1 MRTLVV
7 LLALGWAAARTA
19 EPELLALA
27 GDLGTHDP
35 AIIRAGNTYY
45 VFCTGRVPGG
55 GGIIPNR
62 SSTDLRNWKLS
73 GAVFDKLP
81 EWVAKE
87 VPKARDAWA
96 PDISFFNGKFHL
108 YYSLSSFG
116 VNESA
121 IGLATN
127 LTLDPKSPKY
137 KWVDEGLVVHSRTG
151 EDDFNTIDPNL
162 VMENKNTAWL
172 NWGSFWGGIKMKR
185 IDPKTGKLSPKD
197 TTLYSLASRPRLKPH
212 VTPPVEG
219 AIEAPFLV
227 RRNGWWYL
235 FVSFDFCCRGVR
247 SDYNVVVGRSRKVTG
262 PYVDRNGKPMTEGG
276 GAPVVSA
283 ATPNSHGAGH
293 EAVFLDNGVDY
304 LLFHAYDAKTG
315 RPQLQ
320 ISSMVWEGG
329 WPRVATMP

>member
-1 MRTLVV
+1 MAASSTRSRPSPIPMASARTCWRPSASSTSACCAGRAATSPPTTIGATASGRATSQGEDGLKMRTLVV

-55 GGIIPNR
+55 GGIIPIR
-62 SSTDLRNWKLS
+62 FSKDLRNWKLS

-96 PDISFFNGKFHL
+96 PDISFFNGKFRL

-137 KWVDEGLVVHSRTG
+137 QWVDEGLVVHSRTG
-151 EDDFNTIDPNL
+151 QDDFNTIDPNL
-162 VMENKNTAWL
+162 VIENKNTAWL

-185 IDPKTGKLSPKD
+185 IDAKTGKLSSKD

-262 PYVDRNGKPMTEGG
+262 PYR
-276 GAPVVSA
+276 APF
-283 ATPNSHGAGH
+283 AT
-293 EAVFLDNGVDY
+293 
-304 LLFHAYDAKTG
+304 
-315 RPQLQ
+315 
-320 ISSMVWEGG
+320 
-329 WPRVATMP
+329 

>member
-1 MRTLVV
+1 
-7 LLALGWAAARTA
+7 
-19 EPELLALA
+19 
-27 GDLGTHDP
+27 
-35 AIIRAGNTYY
+35 
-45 VFCTGRVPGG
+45 
-55 GGIIPNR
+55 
-62 SSTDLRNWKLS
+62 
-73 GAVFDKLP
+73 
-81 EWVAKE
+81 
-87 VPKARDAWA
+87 
-96 PDISFFNGKFHL
+96 
-108 YYSLSSFG
+108 
-116 VNESA
+116 
-121 IGLATN
+121 
-127 LTLDPKSPKY
+127 
-137 KWVDEGLVVHSRTG
+137 
-151 EDDFNTIDPNL
+151 
-162 VMENKNTAWL
+162 
-172 NWGSFWGGIKMKR
+172 MKR

-197 TTLYSLASRPRLKPH
+197 TKLYSLASRPRLKPH

-276 GAPVVSA
+276 GTPVVSA
-283 ATPNSHGAGH
+283 ATPNWHGAGH

-320 ISSMVWEGG
+320 ISSMVWKSG

>member
-1 MRTLVV
+1 MKSLV
-7 LLALGWAAARTA
+7 LLLAIPWAAAMAA
-19 EPELLALA
+19 EPRLLQLE

-35 AIIRAGNTYY
+35 VIIKEAGTYY

-55 GGIIPNR
+55 GGIIPIR
-62 SSTDLRNWKLS
+62 SSTDMRQWKLAGS
-73 GAVFDKLP
+73 VFEKLP

-137 KWVDEGLVVHSRTG
+137 QWVDEGLVVHSRTG
-151 EDDFNTIDPNL
+151 QDDFNTIDPNL
-162 VMENKNTAWL
+162 VIENKNTAWL

-197 TTLYSLASRPRLKPH
+197 TTLYSLA
-212 VTPPVEG
+212 TPPQ
-219 AIEAPFLV
+219 APRHTA
-227 RRNGWWYL
+227 RR
-235 FVSFDFCCRGVR
+235 RR
-247 SDYNVVVGRSRKVTG
+247 
-262 PYVDRNGKPMTEGG
+262 
-276 GAPVVSA
+276 
-283 ATPNSHGAGH
+283 H
-293 EAVFLDNGVDY
+293 
-304 LLFHAYDAKTG
+304 
-315 RPQLQ
+315 
-320 ISSMVWEGG
+320 
-329 WPRVATMP
+329 